1 MTGAQCA
8 MAVSRVFALSADIS
22 LILLSACPPK
32 YSHRRMNILVFQ
44 ENEKQISSKEK
55 FSKTHNYKSNK
66 IKRKKKTN
74 DKK

>member
-1 MTGAQCA
+1 LPSGERARQVTGAQCA

-44 ENEKQISSKEK
+44 ENEKQISYESEEK
-55 FSKTHNYKSNK
+55 FSKTQL
-66 IKRKKKTN
+66 
-74 DKK
+74 